1 MSAYPSTH
9 VAVQIAAPAAEV
21 YAFAADPTNLP
32 RWASGLARAHVELRE
47 GRWIAASP
55 MGEVEV
61 EFVPRNEFGILDHD
75 VTLPSGEVVTNP
87 VRVLPNE
94 DGCDVLFTVRQRPG
108 MSDEEMSRDVSTV
121 RGDLETLSR
130 LLGG

>member
-1 MSAYPSTH
+1 MSPFPSTH
-9 VAVQIAAPAAEV
+9 VSVQIAAPAAEV

-32 RWASGLARAHVELRE
+32 RWASGLATAQVELRS
-47 GRWIAASP
+47 GTWVAASP

-61 EFVPRNEFGILDHD
+61 EFAPRNDFGILDHD

-108 MSDEEMSRDVSTV
+108 MSDDELARDASTV
-121 RGDLETLSR
+121 RGDLETLAR
-130 LLGG
+130 LLES